1 MKNLSKISI
10 LVITFIL
17 SYTSFGQTRAIDSLV
32 QKINNKD
39 AYLLLVKTISPR
51 IKGDENKKIIKIGK
65 EITPDLIKILDNQNK
80 GIAAHFI
87 LSEIWNEIWDEEVCC
102 NISYNGDTEIVTI
115 NGLKIYIENNIL
127 FSTDEDLKK
136 NKKNWEHIWH
146 S

>member
-10 LVITFIL
+10 LIITFIL
-17 SYTSFGQTRAIDSLV
+17 SYTSFGQTRTIDSLV

-65 EITPDLIKILDNQNK
+65 EITPDLIKILDSQNK

-87 LSEIWNEIWDEEVCC
+87 LSEIWNEIWNEEVCC
-102 NISYNGDTEIVTI
+102 NISYNGDTESVTI
-115 NGLKIYIENNIL
+115 NGLRIYIENNII

-136 NKKNWEHIWH
+136 NKKNWENIWH